1 MRHHCFASPFVNPA
15 DERHNGKC
23 DNAKNDTWQQC
34 RHTWKK
40 PDSNS
45 HHREY
50 QKSEDINRE
59 HHFAIDPACSS
70 CLLPFLPHPPEVV
83 PEIEP
88 LLILLPFHHAQ
99 CINPRWNISATFAT
113 IRAIAIRTILASF
126 LLTSSMR
133 SQNQETLSGWLQSV
147 LIARCFSVKKRVF
160 VKQLPFSGIFILIVV
175 MVFAASS
182 T

>member
-70 CLLPFLPHPPEVV
+70 CLFPFLPHPPEVV

-88 LLILLPFHHAQ
+88 LSAVILHAVIYF
-99 CINPRWNISATFAT
+99 INETIVIIIATKNITG
-113 IRAIAIRTILASF
+113 R
-126 LLTSSMR
+126 
-133 SQNQETLSGWLQSV
+133 
-147 LIARCFSVKKRVF
+147 KKRRKPVAG
-160 VKQLPFSGIFILIVV
+160 LNLLS
-175 MVFAASS
+175 A
-182 T
+182 

>member
-70 CLLPFLPHPPEVV
+70 CLLPFLPPSTKGSPRDKSAVYVPVVSSWLMYKSEV
-83 PEIEP
+83 EHQRYICHDQGDSDKNYFGE
-88 LLILLPFHHAQ
+88 LPAGMFHLPVMFTERFTPSG
-99 CINPRWNISATFAT
+99 CIA
-113 IRAIAIRTILASF
+113 
-126 LLTSSMR
+126 
-133 SQNQETLSGWLQSV
+133 
-147 LIARCFSVKKRVF
+147 
-160 VKQLPFSGIFILIVV
+160 
-175 MVFAASS
+175 
-182 T
+182 

>member
-1 MRHHCFASPFVNPA
+1 ML
-15 DERHNGKC
+15 K
-23 DNAKNDTWQQC
+23 DTWQQC

-88 LLILLPFHHAQ
+88 LSAVILHAVIYF
-99 CINPRWNISATFAT
+99 INETIVIIIATKT
-113 IRAIAIRTILASF
+113 LLAGRKGEN
-126 LLTSSMR
+126 LL
-133 SQNQETLSGWLQSV
+133 Q
-147 LIARCFSVKKRVF
+147 A
-160 VKQLPFSGIFILIVV
+160 
-175 MVFAASS
+175 
-182 T
+182 

>member
-1 MRHHCFASPFVNPA
+1 MATMPTHL
-15 DERHNGKC
+15 E
-23 DNAKNDTWQQC
+23 
-34 RHTWKK
+34 K

-70 CLLPFLPHPPEVV
+70 CLLPFLPHPPEVI
-83 PEIEP
+83 PEIKP

-126 LLTSSMR
+126 LP
-133 SQNQETLSGWLQSV
+133 G
-147 LIARCFSVKKRVF
+147 CF
-160 VKQLPFSGIFILIVV
+160 IFP
-175 MVFAASS
+175 
-182 T
+182 

>member
-1 MRHHCFASPFVNPA
+1 MLKTTHGNNA
-15 DERHNGKC
+15 DTPGK
-23 DNAKNDTWQQC
+23 
-34 RHTWKK
+34 R

-70 CLLPFLPHPPEVV
+70 CLLPFLPHPPEVI
-83 PEIEP
+83 PEIKP

-126 LLTSSMR
+126 LRDVSSSR
-133 SQNQETLSGWLQSV
+133 NVHGALHAVRLYSVACRINREESREESLWPNQSSSRKGAISAETQAV
-147 LIARCFSVKKRVF
+147 
-160 VKQLPFSGIFILIVV
+160 
-175 MVFAASS
+175 
-182 T
+182 

>member
-1 MRHHCFASPFVNPA
+1 MTVPIAALQWYRLQCYAWYRFSAIVSIVRHHCFASPFVNPA

-70 CLLPFLPHPPEVV
+70 CLFQFLPHPPEVV

-126 LLTSSMR
+126 LP
-133 SQNQETLSGWLQSV
+133 G
-147 LIARCFSVKKRVF
+147 CF
-160 VKQLPFSGIFILIVV
+160 IFP
-175 MVFAASS
+175 
-182 T
+182 